1 MTLCRGRRHTGRAMT
16 RRIPPRPVAVRC
28 GAALPL
34 AAAGRAGYKSGGRR
48 RAAGSGG
55 EMAGQR
61 APHLHLAELSASQ
74 FLDVWRHFDADGQW
88 GPG

>member
-1 MTLCRGRRHTGRAMT
+1 MT
-16 RRIPPRPVAVRC
+16 RRIPPRPVRCGAVRC
-28 GAALPL
+28 RAPPG
-34 AAAGRAGYKSGGRR
+34 GRGSAGYKSGGRR

-74 FLDVWRHFDADGQW
+74 FLDVWRHFDADGQ
-88 GPG
+88 